1 MVNVSRSNWEDF
13 RKWFSA
19 VRKHS
24 LLFPPSLSFCP
35 ESEENE
41 KSTYGNDSLLSII
54 RKTVRHDLFLFD
66 KWTLEKRGWNDVQR
80 KTCCLCSILG
90 NGQQLISLLDIRDTQ

>member
-66 KWTLEKRGWNDVQR
+66 KWTLEKEDGTMCNGKPAVSAAF
-80 KTCCLCSILG
+80 LVMG
-90 NGQQLISLLDIRDTQ
+90 NN